1 MMVLSA
7 CKNRKIEIMKSQIN
21 HIKASLLFFCLLFLS
36 TLKAQESEK
45 IDYPDLGISFHVPEG
60 WVGNKVASGF
70 AITSI
75 KTEGVILM
83 ITHNVQ
89 SIQEMEIEAK
99 NGFQIGENTLL
110 KPIYSVEKIS
120 DKTMVG
126 IYEGVIDA
134 KPSKALIVGMINP
147 YGYGLTILCAAST
160 SAYSDDLQNAG
171 LWVTA
176 SVNFY
181 EHQTETSAMTT
192 YENSSEWGEL
202 LKNCRLTYME
212 SYNSSG
218 GGYGKKIT
226 IDLCAQ
232 GYFNHSA
239 YNSMGMDTGGASAGY
254 GSNNKGTGQ
263 WTTFVNSY
271 GQEVLELNFY
281 NGEVYEYIVTI
292 DKEDKT
298 YLNGDRYFRVYDGDY
313 GPDCY

>member
-1 MMVLSA
+1 
-7 CKNRKIEIMKSQIN
+7 MKSI
-21 HIKASLLFFCLLFLS
+21 IILYIGIIFLPLCEIQ
-36 TLKAQESEK
+36 TLYAQETGK

-60 WVGNKVASGF
+60 WEGNKVASGF
-70 AITSI
+70 AITSS
-75 KTEGVILM
+75 KTEGVILI
-83 ITHNVQ
+83 ITHDIQ

-99 NGFQIGENTLL
+99 NDFQIGENTLL
-110 KPIYSVEKIS
+110 KPINSVEKIS
-120 DKTMVG
+120 ENTIAG

-134 KPSKALIVGMINP
+134 KPSKALIVGMANP
-147 YGYGLTILCAAST
+147 YGYGLTILCAASS
-160 SAYSDDLQNAG
+160 SAYSNDLQNTG

-181 EHQTETSAMTT
+181 ETQNQTPVVTSH
-192 YENSSEWGEL
+192 EKPSQWGEL

-239 YNSMGMDTGGASAGY
+239 YNSMGMDTTGASAGY

-271 GQEVLELNFY
+271 EQEVLELNFY

-292 DKEDKT
+292 DEEDKT